1 MLELVRFSR
10 KSNKPFNAGASTL
23 YFLYC
28 YIFTGMLFCVF
39 WGASFLFADALTTG
53 ANACGPY
60 MSAAAAAFD
69 TLKTE
74 ASADADVFKVLFD
87 FFLEPRYLW
96 AALLAV
102 YLLAAV
108 RGSRAVVLAEFVEV
122 QQGAA
127 PSSLSPT
134 PHHAAPLPS
143 TGADAGEPLDDGAA
157 AAAAAPGREGA

>member
-1 MLELVRFSR
+1 
-10 KSNKPFNAGASTL
+10 
-23 YFLYC
+23 
-28 YIFTGMLFCVF
+28 
-39 WGASFLFADALTTG
+39 
-53 ANACGPY
+53 

-74 ASADADVFKVLFD
+74 ASADAGGRLPLPLPRPLPLPTAISSSTLLLSDVFKVLFD

-134 PHHAAPLPS
+134 PHHAASLPS

-157 AAAAAPGREGA
+157 AAAAAQGREGA

>member
-1 MLELVRFSR
+1 MAAALKELQASARQHGAGRAPAAGPAAEQPPLGSARLPKEAFLKRLRLGPGVRLMLVRFSR

-60 MSAAAAAFD
+60 KSAAAAAFD

-74 ASADADVFKVLFD
+74 ASADADVFKVLEDEGVEKFEVSWNELLD
-87 FFLEPRYLW
+87 ATAEQLT
-96 AALLAV
+96 AAK
-102 YLLAAV
+102 
-108 RGSRAVVLAEFVEV
+108 G
-122 QQGAA
+122 
-127 PSSLSPT
+127 
-134 PHHAAPLPS
+134 
-143 TGADAGEPLDDGAA
+143 
-157 AAAAAPGREGA
+157 

>member
-1 MLELVRFSR
+1 
-10 KSNKPFNAGASTL
+10 
-23 YFLYC
+23 
-28 YIFTGMLFCVF
+28 
-39 WGASFLFADALTTG
+39 
-53 ANACGPY
+53 

-122 QQGAA
+122 QTQAN
-127 PSSLSPT
+127 LST
-134 PHHAAPLPS
+134 TALLQQRLRKVEKERDVARKIEGRIRQEIRRRETQES
-143 TGADAGEPLDDGAA
+143 VADDAGWKSG
-157 AAAAAPGREGA
+157 GEG